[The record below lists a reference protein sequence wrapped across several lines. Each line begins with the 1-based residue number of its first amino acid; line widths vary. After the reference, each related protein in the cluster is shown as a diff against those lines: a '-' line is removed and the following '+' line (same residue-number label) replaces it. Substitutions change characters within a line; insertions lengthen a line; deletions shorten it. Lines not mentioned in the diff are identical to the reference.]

1 MYVWHGLS
9 HLSVVVKVML
19 SVYTLHEC
27 LHTSLVA
34 SWVAQQ
40 AFYVKK

>member
-19 SVYTLHEC
+19 SVYTKY